1 MEKYVQ
7 FGLDL
12 YDRLNRG
19 TAGWLSVVVRASTR
33 LMEKRATLAAAAIT
47 YFSLFSLF
55 PLLIVTISILTSFLD
70 ELAVQAAIQEWLDTV
85 PPIPLGQLMEEVE
98 VILQAHGS
106 INLIA
111 VAGFLFAA
119 SGMFYSILL
128 TVNIA
133 WDIETIRS
141 RMKSRLLALVLA
153 LAIAVV
159 VVLMLI
165 LLSIMRLVFSII
177 FPFLGNPLI
186 SLLPIVGL
194 TLIFF
199 GIYKYGPATKVEY
212 RSALIAAV
220 LVSLAVELSTNIF
233 SWFLSS
239 EWSSYQLLY
248 GSLGAIIGFLFWIYV
263 LNLIILSGAYL
274 SEAMQDRWS
283 QADPKLYHVPLA
295 LPYEF

>member
-1 MEKYVQ
+1 
-7 FGLDL
+7 L

-19 TAGWLSVVVRASTR
+19 TAGWLSVVVRAGTR

-55 PLLIVTISILTSFLD
+55 PLLIVTISILTNLLD
-70 ELAVQAAIQEWLDTV
+70 EVAVQVAIQEWLDTV

-98 VILQAHGS
+98 LVLNAHGS

-111 VAGFLFAA
+111 VLGFLFAA

-128 TVNIA
+128 TVNLA

-141 RMKSRLLALVLA
+141 RMKSRVLALVLA

-165 LLSIMRLVFSII
+165 LLWIMRLVFSMI
-177 FPFLGNPLI
+177 FPILGNPLI
-186 SLLPIVGL
+186 SLLPLVGL

-212 RSALIAAV
+212 RSAIIAAV
-220 LVSLAVELSTNIF
+220 LVSIAIEVSTNIF

-263 LNLIILSGAYL
+263 LNLIILAGAYL

-283 QADPKLYHVPLA
+283 HVDPKLYHVPLT